1 MSTLAD
7 ETVYQARTSS
17 LAFRYAFRELRGGLR
32 GFVQDNL
39 KYIAPVLNVLTAVGG
54 PITAGIAFAVA
65 GVRSRAL
72 VTRLRVL
79 PLALYLGLIAFG
91 LLGGYVA
98 WRRDASVPEG
108 LAMGAIFGPLGVLVA
123 LWIPL
128 PVPLAWRRDAAI
140 R

>member
-1 MSTLAD
+1 MTTLIILAALCYTPGQTAATIGDPKAD
-7 ETVYQARTSS
+7 RAVPTS
-17 LAFRYAFRELRGGLR
+17 
-32 GFVQDNL
+32 
-39 KYIAPVLNVLTAVGG
+39 
-54 PITAGIAFAVA
+54 
-65 GVRSRAL
+65 GVRDADLPPIGPPAWPSPPQPDPIRAAAGWL
-72 VTRLRVL
+72 SSHVFE
-79 PLALYLGLIAFG
+79 LGMAWAFAFG